1 MRPSLSFWQQLSLL
15 WREIKEVFRFWRTP
29 PEQKQIVFYAA
40 QAQYIS
46 YFEGILNQLAA
57 KGAAVCYLTADF
69 DDPILTTTKQGL
81 LPFYLNH
88 TYPFVAPFIKTKVMV
103 YTMPD
108 LNLFHI
114 RRSIF
119 NPHHVFIFH
128 SLCSA
133 HMGLRANALAHFD
146 AVFCNGPYHVDEIRK
161 LEAIYEQKPKTLVEV
176 GYYRLEKIAKAHQEH
191 RASKPEKPK
200 PLVLIAP
207 SWQLNNILE
216 ACGQELV
223 AALLQGE
230 FEVVFRPHP
239 MTIYKKP
246 ELLRELRKQFGNNDN
261 FRLDTKTV
269 SEKYLHEADVMIC
282 DWSGVAMEYALGTE
296 RPVLFIDLPPKV
308 HNPEFER
315 VGLEPLE
322 SSIRQQIGK
331 VIAPEQ
337 VGQATAVVQEFLA
350 ERKKY
355 EAAITRARAENI
367 FHFGDSPRVSAD
379 YILSQL

>member
-1 MRPSLSFWQQLSLL
+1 MRPSPSFWQKLSLFWQEL
-15 WREIKEVFRFWRTP
+15 KAILRFWRTP
-29 PEQKQIVFYAA
+29 AEQKQIVFYAA

-57 KGAAVCYLTADF
+57 AGVTVCYISADF
-69 DDPILTTTKQGL
+69 DDPIFSDKRPGL
-81 LPFYLNH
+81 LPFYINR
-88 TYPFVAPFIKTKVMV
+88 TFPFVAPFIKTKVLV

-114 RRSIF
+114 KRSIF
-119 NPHHVFIFH
+119 NPHHIFIFH

-146 AVFCNGPYHVDEIRK
+146 AVFCNGPYHVNEIRR
-161 LEAIYEQKPKTLVEV
+161 LETLYEQTSKTLVEA
-176 GYYRLEKIAKAHQEH
+176 GYYRLEKIAQTHHQNKADPLQK
-191 RASKPEKPK
+191 RK

-207 SWQLNNILE
+207 SWQPNNILE

-223 AALLQGE
+223 ATLLGGK

-246 ELLRELRKQFGNNDN
+246 KLLYELQEQFGHNKN
-261 FRLDTKTV
+261 FRLDTQTV

-308 HNPEFER
+308 HNLEYDR

-322 SSIRQQIGK
+322 SAIRRQIGK

-337 VGQATAVVQEFLA
+337 VSQAADIVREFLTEREKYRA
-350 ERKKY
+350 E
-355 EAAITRARAENI
+355 ILQARAEHI
-367 FHFGDSPRVSAD
+367 FHFGDSPKIGAD
-379 YILSQL
+379 YILSLL